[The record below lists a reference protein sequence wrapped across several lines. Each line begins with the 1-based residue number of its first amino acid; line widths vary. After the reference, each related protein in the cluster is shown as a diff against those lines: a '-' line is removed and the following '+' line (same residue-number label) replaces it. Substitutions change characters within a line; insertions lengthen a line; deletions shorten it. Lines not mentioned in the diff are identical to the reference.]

1 MVRYLKLKILLVRL
15 RWRVAKNQKN
25 NFASIVNFMY
35 VWGAGG
41 APESAHGGV
50 DVIMW
55 EKEFGNEKSRLA
67 GVWGACSTGGSV
79 FAHTLILILLEP
91 FCVSTVLL
99 C

>member
-15 RWRVAKNQKN
+15 RWGVAKNQKN
-25 NFASIVNFMY
+25 NFVSIVNFMY

-55 EKEFGNEKSRLA
+55 EKRFGGRES
-67 GVWGACSTGGSV
+67 
-79 FAHTLILILLEP
+79 LETRNRGWRGHEGHVP
-91 FCVSTVLL
+91 QAVLFSHIH
-99 C
+99 